1 MIEESKPTPCR
12 GLAMKKVRIL
22 IPQVK
27 EKVEERPRRCRYCK
41 CGLLQGHGRARKVVK
56 DLKLEEVEARRYRCC
71 GCRRTFRH
79 YPEGVSKAKQSRRLV
94 ALAALLWGLGLSH
107 WNVSRML
114 QAMGCS
120 IAKMTSWRDVQQV
133 GGVLRRRMVRLGG
146 KVEVIGADETV
157 MKVRGKKVVL
167 GFVVD
172 AKRGETLGIEVLVE
186 QDALAF
192 VDWLRKYAE
201 VLGARVVVSDDLST
215 YKPAVEELGL
225 EHQVC
230 LAHVRKNLTRRLKKI
245 KGWDREK
252 EKLKEL
258 VKRLSEE
265 GSKVLLA
272 MEKEVRDAP
281 ALRDV
286 VVDMLER
293 WRSLR
298 CYQRVSGV
306 PTTNNVT
313 ERAIGRSKI
322 RYKTL
327 RGYKSMEG
335 MLNGLSFTQ
344 WLYRPRYTVNLGQVI
359 LA

>member
-1 MIEESKPTPCR
+1 
-12 GLAMKKVRIL
+12 MKRVRIL
-22 IPQVK
+22 VPEVK
-27 EKVEERPRRCRYCK
+27 GEVEGRPRRCRYCK
-41 CGLLQGHGRARKVVK
+41 SGILQGHGRARKRIK
-56 DLKLEEVEARRYRCC
+56 DPKLEEVEARRYRCC
-71 GCRRTFRH
+71 RCGRTFRH
-79 YPEGVSKAKQSRRLV
+79 YPKGVGRAEQSQRLV
-94 ALAALLWGLGLSH
+94 VLAALLWGLGISH
-107 WNVSRML
+107 WNVSRFL
-114 QAMGCS
+114 EASGCG

-133 GGVLRRRMVRLGG
+133 GVVVRKMYRRWG

-157 MKVRGKKVVL
+157 MKVKGKKVVL
-167 GFVVD
+167 GFVVE

-201 VLGARVVVSDDLST
+201 ALGARVVVSDDLST

-225 EHQVC
+225 QHQVC
-230 LAHVRKNLTRRLKKI
+230 LAHVRKNLTRRLKKV

-258 VKRLSEE
+258 VKRLPEG
-265 GSKVLLA
+265 GSKALLA

-281 ALRDV
+281 ALREV

-306 PTTNNVT
+306 PTTNNAT

-335 MLNGLSFTQ
+335 LQNGVFFTQ
-344 WLYRPRYTVNLGQVI
+344 WLYRPRHTINLKN
-359 LA
+359 LLPN